1 MIGSSNTRTATRD
14 AARAAPHLR
23 RQTATARFVL
33 ALEVL
38 VATFWPLPVLLVFFL
53 SIAFFD
59 LLPALPGWLHLL
71 VLSAFLT
78 AAVWFAWR
86 GLRAWRRPDPEAAR
100 RRIERDNE
108 LDHRPL
114 TGLGDALVAGQ
125 GNQVSES
132 LWHAHRRATLG
143 RLGRLR
149 VAPPR
154 PQLSGLDRFALRGL
168 AILLL
173 GVSLG
178 FGYADWSE
186 RLARAVQPRFAA
198 LAGGTLALD
207 AWISP
212 PAYTRLAPIFLNADP
227 RQEDVQDDVIEIVAG
242 SRFLAQIQDA
252 ESARLIIDDQ
262 AVAFEP
268 FAGSAVK
275 IERVLSGGSLLEVE
289 ADGRTLGS
297 WPIQLIPD
305 SPPEVAFTAPPR
317 KSERLSLRLDF
328 ETADDFGV
336 EALSARI
343 TRIAASAD
351 EAPLEI
357 EIFLAQQSAQAQTG
371 SSFHDLT
378 AHPWAGLAVEVQLVA
393 RDALDQEGVS
403 SAARMVLPER
413 FFEHPV
419 ARAIIELRK
428 QLTVD
433 PGTRDGVA
441 RRLEEVASLPQ
452 HYRHDTLVALA
463 LFTAGQ
469 RLSHDHGEGTIGEV
483 QEILWETALR
493 IEEGELGLAERD
505 LRSIQEALMEAL
517 AQGADDAEIQRLL
530 DELQQA
536 LDRFLAAL
544 AEQAL
549 SQMQG
554 GEMPPNMDPEG
565 RLIES
570 QDLKDLIDQARR
582 LAQNGAREAALEMLS
597 QLQNILEN
605 LRARPMAE
613 QMSDDFQDAHRMMG
627 QMEDM
632 LGQQQDLLDR
642 SFRRSERL
650 RPGEGGDPQAAQDN
664 QVDALSQEELR
675 QQLGEM
681 MRQLGEMLGD
691 MPQALGR
698 AEQEMRSARDALQR
712 NEPGQAVHPQ
722 ARSLDQLQQGMQSM
736 AESFLQMFDNLQE
749 RGSGNLAN
757 RPGDGSGPDPLG
769 RQEGMGSREA
779 TKGVEIPDE
788 GELRRSRMILD
799 ELRRRRGERQR
810 PPLELDYIDRL
821 LRQF

>member
-1 MIGSSNTRTATRD
+1 
-14 AARAAPHLR
+14 
-23 RQTATARFVL
+23 
-33 ALEVL
+33 
-38 VATFWPLPVLLVFFL
+38 
-53 SIAFFD
+53 
-59 LLPALPGWLHLL
+59 
-71 VLSAFLT
+71 
-78 AAVWFAWR
+78 
-86 GLRAWRRPDPEAAR
+86 
-100 RRIERDNE
+100 
-108 LDHRPL
+108 
-114 TGLGDALVAGQ
+114 
-125 GNQVSES
+125 
-132 LWHAHRRATLG
+132 
-143 RLGRLR
+143 
-149 VAPPR
+149 
-154 PQLSGLDRFALRGL
+154 
-168 AILLL
+168 
-173 GVSLG
+173 
-178 FGYADWSE
+178 
-186 RLARAVQPRFAA
+186 
-198 LAGGTLALD
+198 
-207 AWISP
+207 
-212 PAYTRLAPIFLNADP
+212 
-227 RQEDVQDDVIEIVAG
+227 
-242 SRFLAQIQDA
+242 
-252 ESARLIIDDQ
+252 
-262 AVAFEP
+262 
-268 FAGSAVK
+268 
-275 IERVLSGGSLLEVE
+275 
-289 ADGRTLGS
+289 
-297 WPIQLIPD
+297 
-305 SPPEVAFTAPPR
+305 
-317 KSERLSLRLDF
+317 
-328 ETADDFGV
+328 
-336 EALSARI
+336 
-343 TRIAASAD
+343 
-351 EAPLEI
+351 
-357 EIFLAQQSAQAQTG
+357 
-371 SSFHDLT
+371 
-378 AHPWAGLAVEVQLVA
+378 
-393 RDALDQEGVS
+393 
-403 SAARMVLPER
+403 
-413 FFEHPV
+413 
-419 ARAIIELRK
+419 
-428 QLTVD
+428 
-433 PGTRDGVA
+433 
-441 RRLEEVASLPQ
+441 
-452 HYRHDTLVALA
+452 
-463 LFTAGQ
+463 
-469 RLSHDHGEGTIGEV
+469 
-483 QEILWETALR
+483 
-493 IEEGELGLAERD
+493 
-505 LRSIQEALMEAL
+505 MEAL

>member
-1 MIGSSNTRTATRD
+1 
-14 AARAAPHLR
+14 
-23 RQTATARFVL
+23 
-33 ALEVL
+33 
-38 VATFWPLPVLLVFFL
+38 LPVLVIFFL
-53 SIAFFD
+53 SLAFLD
-59 LLPALPGWLHLL
+59 LLPILPGWLHVL
-71 VLSAFLT
+71 VLGTFL
-78 AAVWFAWR
+78 AAAACFAWR
-86 GLRAWRRPDPEAAR
+86 GLQAWRTPGADAAR
-100 RRIERDNE
+100 RRIERDNN
-108 LDHRPL
+108 LTHRPL
-114 TGLGDALVAGQ
+114 SGLDDALAG
-125 GNQVSES
+125 GRGDQVSES
-132 LWHAHRRATLG
+132 LWHAHRRATLA

-149 VAPPR
+149 VAPPG
-154 PQLSGLDRFALRGL
+154 PQLSRLDRFALRGL
-168 AILLL
+168 AVLLL
-173 GVSLG
+173 GVSLA
-178 FGYADWSE
+178 FGYADWPE

-198 LAGGTLALD
+198 LETTKLALD

-212 PAYTRLAPIFLNADP
+212 PAYTRMAPIFLSSGP
-227 RQEDVQDDVIEIVAG
+227 QQEEVIDIVAG

-252 ESARLIIDDQ
+252 QSGHLIIDDQ
-262 AVAFEP
+262 QIAFEA
-268 FAGSAVK
+268 FAGSAMKV
-275 IERVLSGGSLLEVE
+275 ERLLSEGSQLRVE

-305 SPPEVAFTAPPR
+305 TPPEAAFNAPPR

-328 ETADDFGV
+328 EVKDDFGV

-343 TRIAASAD
+343 TRIAESES

-357 EIFLAQQSAQAQTG
+357 EIFLAQQSSQEQTG

-433 PGTRDGVA
+433 PGTRAGVA
-441 RRLEEVASLPQ
+441 RRLDEIASLPQ

-463 LFTAGQ
+463 LFTAAQ
-469 RLSHDHGEGTIGEV
+469 RLGHDQGEETIGEV

-517 AQGADDAEIQRLL
+517 AQGADDEEIERLMN
-530 DELQQA
+530 ELQQA
-536 LDRFLAAL
+536 LDRFLEAL

-549 SQMQG
+549 SQMQS
-554 GEMPPNMDPEG
+554 GEMPPNMDPDG
-565 RLIES
+565 RLIEG
-570 QDLKDLIDQARR
+570 QDLKELIDQARR
-582 LAQNGAREAALEMLS
+582 LAQNGARDAALEMLS

-605 LRARPMAE
+605 LRARPMGE
-613 QMSDDFQDAHRMMG
+613 QMSDEFQDAHRMMG

-632 LGQQQDLLDR
+632 LSQQQDLLDR

-650 RPGEGGDPQAAQDN
+650 RPGEGGEPQAAQDN
-664 QVDALSQEELR
+664 QADALSQEELR

-722 ARSLDQLQQGMQSM
+722 ARSLDQLQQGMQAM
-736 AESFLQMFDNLQE
+736 AESFLQMFDSLQE

-757 RPGDGSGPDPLG
+757 RPGEGSGPDPLG

-779 TKGVEIPDE
+779 TQGVEIPDK
-788 GELRRSRMILD
+788 GELRRSRIILD